1 MAGWIEDRW
10 LTKRKDP
17 KTGKRERTALY
28 NKCLRYRVAGIPG
41 VRKRSFETL
50 EEAKTWKS
58 TAITDTKRHE
68 FIDARDGEIL
78 LGDYITDEWWPKRT
92 DPVGTASPMKSKVFN
107 HIVDTALGRT
117 QIGAI
122 RDDHLLTWRAELK
135 ARGLAD
141 TTVTVI
147 WNHLSSVFKSAVG
160 KRIARNPCR
169 TAESEVRPPNPGETN
184 ARAWTADEAHA
195 IREGLPKRYR
205 IIADLG
211 MQAGQRQA
219 ETFGFSPDDVDRDR
233 MVIHLR
239 RQLLWENS
247 THPYFKL
254 PKGKKERDVPL
265 SPGLLKRIDAHEAEF
280 PTVTVTLPWKG
291 PGNDNRPTATVR
303 LLTTTALGNR
313 LNPSTYNSRAMKP
326 ALVAAGLLAPRD
338 EEKSWGWEASREM
351 MHHRWRHTYAS
362 VQLAA
367 GEDPVS
373 LSHWMGHAS
382 PSITLEIYAHFMPD
396 NGRRGRSAVDAWLE
410 VGLAAAS
417 PVVDLEAVAAL
428 TWQEAAPLALPS
440 GSSPLPA
447 VFLQGARFGGA
458 WAVGAALQRDGR
470 LVGEIRTE
478 PGDDPDRALASG
490 LAWLRECCDREGLVV
505 ASAENLNAEFPD
517 EARPYQ
523 TLGRFLLVPDEGVT

>member
-10 LTKRKDP
+10 LNKRKNP
-17 KTGKRERTALY
+17 ETGKRERTEFY
-28 NKCLRYRVAGIPG
+28 GKCKRYRVAGIPG

-58 TAITDTKRHE
+58 TAITDTKRYE
-68 FIDARDGEIL
+68 FVDAREGEIL
-78 LGDYITDEWWPKRT
+78 LGDYIVREWWPKRT

-117 QIGAI
+117 QMGVI
-122 RDDHLLTWRAELK
+122 RDDHLTAWRAELK

-141 TTVTVI
+141 STVEVI

-169 TAESEVRPPNPGETN
+169 AAGSDVRPPSPGETK
-184 ARAWTADEAHA
+184 ARAWTVDEAHA

-211 MQAGQRQA
+211 MRAGQRQGEA
-219 ETFGFSPDDVDRDR
+219 FGFSPDDVDRDR

-247 THPYFKL
+247 TRPYFKL
-254 PKGKKERDVPL
+254 PKGKKEREIPL
-265 SPGLLKRIDAHEAEF
+265 SPGLLKRIDAHELEY
-280 PTVTVTLPWKG
+280 PPVTVTLPWQG
-291 PGNDNRPTATVR
+291 PGNGGRPAATVR

-338 EEKSWGWEASREM
+338 EDERWGWEASREM

-382 PSITLEIYAHFMPD
+382 PSITLQIYAHFMPD
-396 NGRRGRSAVDAWLE
+396 NGRRGRSAVDAWLA
-410 VGLAAAS
+410 VGPAAVPAAA
-417 PVVDLEAVAAL
+417 DLASVE
-428 TWQEAAPLALPS
+428 
-440 GSSPLPA
+440 PLPWRETVPFVLPDA
-447 VFLQGARFGGA
+447 SSVFLQGARFGGA
-458 WAVGAALQRDGR
+458 WVVGVTVQRDGV
-470 LVGEIRTE
+470 LVGEMRTG

-490 LAWLRECCDREGLVV
+490 LAWLRECCDLEGLAV
-505 ASAENLNAEFPD
+505 AATENLNAEFPD

-523 TLGRFLLVPDEGVT
+523 TLGRFLLEAAEAVA

>member
-1 MAGWIEDRW
+1 M
-10 LTKRKDP
+10 
-17 KTGKRERTALY
+17 
-28 NKCLRYRVAGIPG
+28 G
-41 VRKRSFETL
+41 V
-50 EEAKTWKS
+50 
-58 TAITDTKRHE
+58 
-68 FIDARDGEIL
+68 
-78 LGDYITDEWWPKRT
+78 
-92 DPVGTASPMKSKVFN
+92 
-107 HIVDTALGRT
+107 
-117 QIGAI
+117 I
-122 RDDHLLTWRAELK
+122 RDDHLTAWRAELK

-141 TTVTVI
+141 STVEVI

-169 TAESEVRPPNPGETN
+169 AAGSDVRPPSPGETK
-184 ARAWTADEAHA
+184 ARAWTVDEAHA

-211 MQAGQRQA
+211 MRAGQRQGEA
-219 ETFGFSPDDVDRDR
+219 FGFSPDDVDRDR

-247 THPYFKL
+247 TRPYFKL
-254 PKGKKERDVPL
+254 PKGKKEREIPL
-265 SPGLLKRIDAHEAEF
+265 SPGLLKRIDAHELEY
-280 PTVTVTLPWKG
+280 PPVTVTLPWQG
-291 PGNDNRPTATVR
+291 PGNGGRPAATVR

-338 EEKSWGWEASREM
+338 EDERGGWEASREM

-382 PSITLEIYAHFMPD
+382 PSITLQIYAHFMPD
-396 NGRRGRSAVDAWLE
+396 NGRRGRSAVDAWLA
-410 VGLAAAS
+410 VGPAAVPAAA
-417 PVVDLEAVAAL
+417 DLASVE
-428 TWQEAAPLALPS
+428 
-440 GSSPLPA
+440 PLPWRETVPFVLPDA
-447 VFLQGARFGGA
+447 SSVFLQGARFGGA
-458 WAVGAALQRDGR
+458 WVVGVTVQRDGV
-470 LVGEIRTE
+470 LVGEMRTG

-490 LAWLRECCDREGLVV
+490 LAWLRECCDLEGLAV
-505 ASAENLNAEFPD
+505 AATENLNAEFPD

-523 TLGRFLLVPDEGVT
+523 TLGRFLLEAAEAVA